1 MRWAILMPV
10 GATARGVGSGA
21 VVAVLGAMGALAC
34 GSSGDGA
41 PAYELRMPSPEAD
54 TPASEPDRQTTPEA
68 TAASATPSPTRTV
81 APTPTLDRD
90 SHGRA
95 HAGAHAPGG
104 GALPEAD
111 AAHGGVRQP

>member
-1 MRWAILMPV
+1 MPV
-10 GATARGVGSGA
+10 GATARGVRSGA

-41 PAYELRMPSPEAD
+41 PAYELRMPSPEAGD
-54 TPASEPDRQTTPEA
+54 ARKRAGRTDHSRGDCGKRHTFPNPDRCPDPDA
-68 TAASATPSPTRTV
+68 D
-81 APTPTLDRD
+81 LD

-95 HAGAHAPGG
+95 HASAHATGG